1 MNSIYA
7 YTISE
12 NKQTGFQLTYVP
24 KHKFNNSLTYKIDR
38 FSVEVQNLYNA
49 EVFTR
54 SNNSA
59 GDVLEEYWLWNAG
72 ISYNFQQLQNLK
84 LSFQVRNIGNV
95 AYQTV
100 ENRPL
105 PGRHFF
111 IQTLI
116 NF

>member
-1 MNSIYA
+1 LYA

-24 KHKFNNSLTYKIDR
+24 KHQFKNNLTYKFGR
-38 FSVEVQNLYNA
+38 FSTKVQNLYNG

-54 SNNSA
+54 ANNSE
-59 GDVLEEYWLWNAG
+59 GDILEDYMLWNASV
-72 ISYNFQQLQNLK
+72 SYLFPELLDLK
-84 LSFQVRNIGNV
+84 LSFQVRNITDTP
-95 AYQTV
+95 YQTV

-111 IQTLI
+111 IQTQL